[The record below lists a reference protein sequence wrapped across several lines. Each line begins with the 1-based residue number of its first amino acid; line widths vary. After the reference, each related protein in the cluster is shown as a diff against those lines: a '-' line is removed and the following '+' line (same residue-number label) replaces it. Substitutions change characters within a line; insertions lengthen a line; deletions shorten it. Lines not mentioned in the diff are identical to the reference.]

1 MGYCL
6 SGESLSYEDR
16 QLLSSAVTKGTIQL
30 LPSGQLIIL
39 MADHQTTGGYPKVAH
54 VIRVDIP
61 TLAQMKPNENIR
73 FQFVSVE
80 EAEDL
85 YMHQQQY
92 LQQLE
97 DEISLQLTNFFSNGN
112 Y

>member
-6 SGESLSYEDR
+6 NGENLSSADEH
-16 QLLSSAVTKGTIQL
+16 LLSSAVTKGTIQL

-39 MADHQTTGGYPKVAH
+39 MADHQTTGGYPKIAH
-54 VIRVDIP
+54 VICADLP

-85 YMHQQQY
+85 YMHQQKR
-92 LQQLE
+92 LQELE
-97 DEISLQLTNFFSNGN
+97 DEISLELKHFFNNGN
-112 Y
+112 H